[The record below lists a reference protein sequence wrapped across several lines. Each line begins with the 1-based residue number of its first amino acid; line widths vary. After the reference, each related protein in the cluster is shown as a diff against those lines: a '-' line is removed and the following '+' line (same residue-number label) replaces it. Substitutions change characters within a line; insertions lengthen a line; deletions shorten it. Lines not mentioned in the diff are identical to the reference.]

1 MTILFYILIAFILLY
16 SIILHEMAHGKVAE
30 MMGDSTARM
39 YGRLTFNPIPHLDL
53 FGTLLP
59 VLLLLVGSPIVFG
72 WAKPVPINP
81 YNFTDYRK
89 GMIWVSSAG
98 ILTNLFVAWI
108 LATMVKFMPAA
119 SDNAVLYAIVQA
131 LSFGVRINIVLAVFN
146 LIPIPPLDGSR
157 LFSTLLPYEYAQ
169 YIYRLEPFGFFILL
183 FILMFPP
190 TRMFLWTIINFIYN
204 LMMFKIF

>member
-1 MTILFYILIAFILLY
+1 
-16 SIILHEMAHGKVAE
+16 MAHGKAAE
-30 MMGDSTARM
+30 IMGDPTARM
-39 YGRLTFNPIPHLDL
+39 YGRLTLNPIPHLDL

-108 LATMVKFMPAA
+108 LATVVKFLPA
-119 SDNAVLYAIVQA
+119 SNNEVMYALVQA
-131 LSFGVRINIVLAVFN
+131 LTFGVRINIVLAVFN
-146 LIPIPPLDGSR
+146 LIPVPPLDGSR
-157 LFSTLLPYEYAQ
+157 LFSTLLPYEFSQ
-169 YIYRLEPFGFFILL
+169 YIYRLEPFGFIILI

-190 TRMFLWTIINFIYN
+190 TQMLLWGIISFIYN
-204 LMMFKIF
+204 LMMVRIF

>member
-30 MMGDSTARM
+30 IMGDPTARM
-39 YGRLTFNPIPHLDL
+39 YGRLTLNPIPHLDL

-89 GMIWVSSAG
+89 GMIWVSAAG

-108 LATMVKFMPAA
+108 LATVVKFLPESNNVILHALA
-119 SDNAVLYAIVQA
+119 QA
-131 LSFGVRINIVLAVFN
+131 LTFGVRINIVLAVFN
-146 LIPIPPLDGSR
+146 LIPVPPLDGSR
-157 LFSTLLPYEYAQ
+157 LFSTLLPYEFAQ

-190 TRMFLWTIINFIYN
+190 TQMLLWAVINFIFN